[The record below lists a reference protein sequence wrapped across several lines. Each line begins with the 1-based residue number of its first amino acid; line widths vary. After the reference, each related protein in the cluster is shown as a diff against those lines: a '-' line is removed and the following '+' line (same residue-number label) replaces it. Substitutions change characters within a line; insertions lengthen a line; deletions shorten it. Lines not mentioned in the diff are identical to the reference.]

1 MGKFGQ
7 KPDPKCCVA
16 LFGKDSHLLLGK
28 ILSLNKY
35 GVLEVLGLSG
45 PRLLAGSP
53 LGIVLRSFGRVTH
66 AKAIG

>member
-7 KPDPKCCVA
+7 KHDPKCCVA
-16 LFGKDSHLLLGK
+16 LFGKDSDLLLGK

-45 PRLLAGSP
+45 PTLLAGS
-53 LGIVLRSFGRVTH
+53 L
-66 AKAIG
+66 